1 MKTEDKL
8 SEPLSNPPPPPSL
21 LLPEESDNSNQSGG
35 AGRGLEPP
43 APSFK
48 LGGWEFHGN
57 TGSILYLDLYK
68 IFRQPWPDITVITH
82 LNVNEYN

>member
-8 SEPLSNPPPPPSL
+8 SEPLSNAPHLRCCYPRKQTTPTKVGVR
-21 LLPEESDNSNQSGG
+21 GG
-35 AGRGLEPP
+35 AWNHLRHL
-43 APSFK
+43 
-48 LGGWEFHGN
+48 LNGGEWEFHGN